1 MSNSVVVVTGGSGYT
16 NTPANKP
23 HYNVKILEGNQAG
36 TWSGALAKVKVESNS
51 VSTVDITSGG
61 SAYAAGTY
69 YFEQAKIGNGNAD
82 ARFVVTAAGLSSDLN
97 DVLQV
102 TGLST
107 STDFYGRIQ
116 TIPSDTTVSLA
127 RTTGDPIPSIGEFAI
142 NLGPSQVVNSVY
154 DATTEISTFTTTT
167 GHGLVAGNSFQVV
180 DSNNVNLGEFNVK
193 GVESPVKFSASTSPR
208 LTSNVTSGR
217 ILRHGMD
224 AADAISDAANESL
237 GARGMSFYDG
247 ENLKLVAN
255 ITNTATALRVDVP
268 NAGIGTANRLPLG
281 SYIQVDAEMMRV
293 TSSVLTG
300 SQNDEVTV
308 IRGVLGTIQKTHTAN
323 SVIRK
328 IKPLAIELRRPS
340 IIRASGHTF
349 EYVGYGPGNYSTG
362 LPQVQVRTLNER
374 EEFLVQSQ
382 EKSCGTVVYT
392 GMNNRGDFF
401 IGNKRVSSAT
411 GQERTFDAPIP
422 TITGEDP
429 SRLSVIFDEVV
440 IKERLIV
447 EGGRTNKILSQFDG
461 PVTFNKE
468 VKINDSLTVTGL
480 LKLESDIEVTSE
492 TQSTNK
498 DTGCMVLE
506 GGLGVEKN
514 LNVGGITT
522 ITDYLNV
529 TDGHIAIEAGTS
541 NEGYRID
548 SGGTIEMS
556 LHRSTVSGTPI
567 VLDVVDG
574 KRLVL
579 GANGTGDV
587 EIRDDING
595 TYRARFTENEQ
606 VLYWNGS
613 PR

>member
-1 MSNSVVVVTGGSGYT
+1 MVVSG
-16 NTPANKP
+16 
-23 HYNVKILEGNQAG
+23 
-36 TWSGALAKVKVESNS
+36 NS
-51 VSTVDITSGG
+51 VSSVDITSGG
-61 SAYAAGTY
+61 SAYAAGSY

-107 STDFYGRIQ
+107 STDFYGRIH
-116 TIPSDTTVSLA
+116 TIPSATTVSLA

-300 SQNDEVTV
+300 SQNDEITV
-308 IRGVLGTIQKTHTAN
+308 IRGVLGTIQKTHTAC
-323 SVIRK
+323 
-328 IKPLAIELRRPS
+328 LL
-340 IIRASGHTF
+340 
-349 EYVGYGPGNYSTG
+349 
-362 LPQVQVRTLNER
+362 
-374 EEFLVQSQ
+374 
-382 EKSCGTVVYT
+382 YT
-392 GMNNRGDFF
+392 
-401 IGNKRVSSAT
+401 S
-411 GQERTFDAPIP
+411 P
-422 TITGEDP
+422 
-429 SRLSVIFDEVV
+429 
-440 IKERLIV
+440 
-447 EGGRTNKILSQFDG
+447 
-461 PVTFNKE
+461 
-468 VKINDSLTVTGL
+468 
-480 LKLESDIEVTSE
+480 
-492 TQSTNK
+492 
-498 DTGCMVLE
+498 
-506 GGLGVEKN
+506 
-514 LNVGGITT
+514 
-522 ITDYLNV
+522 
-529 TDGHIAIEAGTS
+529 
-541 NEGYRID
+541 
-548 SGGTIEMS
+548 
-556 LHRSTVSGTPI
+556 
-567 VLDVVDG
+567 
-574 KRLVL
+574 
-579 GANGTGDV
+579 
-587 EIRDDING
+587 
-595 TYRARFTENEQ
+595 
-606 VLYWNGS
+606 S
-613 PR
+613 PRD